1 MTYLQA
7 ILLGA
12 LQGLTE
18 FLPVSSSGHL
28 ALLQDRFG
36 IREIPLLFDVLLHIS
51 TLGVVV
57 IVFREKI
64 LQLTEGLYRIL
75 RRKTFAEQE
84 ETKRIIVMLMISTV
98 CTGILALPLKPWVEH
113 ASSKLISLFFI
124 LTALILLFAG
134 TRKGHRRYGELTIWD
149 GILIGIAQ
157 GVGVLPGISRS
168 GITIATGLLRK
179 LERSTAGEYS
189 FLLSIPAILGALV
202 LTLKDVSLME
212 GYVAPSVLLAGM
224 GAAFG
229 TGYFALKLLLR
240 TVRGGH
246 LGWFALYLIPVG
258 IFGILFL

>member
-36 IREIPLLFDVLLHIS
+36 IGEVPLLFDVLLHIA

-64 LQLTEGLYRIL
+64 LQLVKGFYRIL
-75 RRKTFAEQE
+75 RREPFAEQE
-84 ETKRIIVMLMISTV
+84 ETKRLIVVLVISTV
-98 CTGILALPLKPWVEH
+98 CTGILAVPLKPWVEQ
-113 ASSKLISLFFI
+113 ASPKLISLSFI

-134 TRKGHRRYGELTIWD
+134 TRKGHRTYREFTIGD
-149 GILIGIAQ
+149 GVFIGIAQ

-168 GITIATGLLRK
+168 GITISAGLLRK
-179 LERSTAGEYS
+179 LERSAAGEYS

-202 LTLKDVSLME
+202 LTLKDAAFLEAHVSPTVM
-212 GYVAPSVLLAGM
+212 LAGM
-224 GAAFG
+224 GAAFA
-229 TGYFALKLLLR
+229 TGYFALKLLLK

-246 LGWFALYLIPVG
+246 LGWFALYLIPLGVIG
-258 IFGILFL
+258 IVFL